1 MAQGRTNEN
10 GSDSPGSIRAVGRAI
25 AVLRAVA
32 ESPSGLK
39 LGELARA
46 VDLPRP
52 TVHRIVQSLQE
63 EGVLFFTVDG
73 RVRTGPELTR
83 LASTPQSALIHRGQP
98 FMEELSHEVAEKIDL
113 AVLEGGQIR
122 FVAQALAVSPRLL
135 AGVVVGDVFPA
146 HCTAPGKVL
155 LAQVSTRTLN
165 LTVPAELEQFTAKT
179 VTTRDALVEELEQVR
194 QTGLGFDLEEH
205 SERICAVATMVED
218 ALGGLAALTIAVPS
232 ERFYG
237 REDELSAAL
246 LAKAAELNSALG
258 AHPADRGNGGGGASG
273 RGGKSGVRSSA

>member
-1 MAQGRTNEN
+1 VPRGRNTEN
-10 GSDSPGSIRAVGRAI
+10 DSAGPGGIRAVGRAI

-32 ESPSGLK
+32 DSTNGLK

-52 TVHRIVQSLQE
+52 TVHRIVQSLE
-63 EGVLFFTVDG
+63 DEGVLFFTIDG

-83 LASTPQSALIHRGQP
+83 LASTPQSALIRSAEP
-98 FMEELSHEVAEKIDL
+98 FMDELSHEVSEKIDL
-113 AVLEGGQIR
+113 AVLERDHIR
-122 FVAQALAVSPRLL
+122 FVAQAMTSSPRLL

-155 LAQVSTRTLN
+155 LAQVSTKTLK
-165 LTVPAELEQFTAKT
+165 LTFPDKLERYTEKT
-179 VTTRDALVEELEQVR
+179 TTSREALIQQLEEIRES
-194 QTGLGFDLEEH
+194 GLGFDLEEH
-205 SERICAVATMVED
+205 SERICAVATLVED

-237 REDELSAAL
+237 REAALSKAL
-246 LAKAAELNSALG
+246 LAKAAELNESLG
-258 AHPADRGNGGGGASG
+258 AHPSVRGNGGGGASA
-273 RGGKSGVRSSA
+273 RGGSSGVASSA